1 MSDEVNKLKVLG
13 SKGII
18 GKESVKLLDEYVQR
32 LTANNIPI
40 IYNLRH
46 LRKLLNIKKK
56 DQNKFFGPER
66 EFSYKVFYIPKKS
79 GGFRKIEA
87 PSLKLELIQKWI
99 KIHILEKLKIS
110 NSAKGFKKGSSIVD
124 NADCHCNKKYV
135 LNMDVQNFFPSIAYS
150 KIFKLFNYIGYN
162 KEVCHLLT
170 QLCTNGDNVL
180 PQGAPTSPIISNLVN
195 IRLDKRLYYFAKS
208 IGGDYTRY
216 ADDITIS
223 SNIRLEKYVKVVK
236 DILKDEGYIIN
247 SKKTRIKNSGQKQ
260 EVTGLIVN
268 KKVAVDKKIKKE
280 LDQAIYFI
288 KRYGLLDHM
297 KRINC
302 DRTKYKEHL
311 FGLAYFVKMVEPNQ
325 GVKYLKELNNLS
337 WVY

>member
-1 MSDEVNKLKVLG
+1 MKNAVNKLKELE

-18 GKESVKLLDEYVQR
+18 SKESVKLMNEYAQR
-32 LTANNIPI
+32 LIANNVPI

-46 LRKLLNIKKK
+46 LRKLLNIKKI
-56 DQNKFFGPER
+56 DQYKFFGSER

-79 GGFRKIEA
+79 GGFRKIES
-87 PSLKLELIQKWI
+87 PSQELELIQKWI
-99 KIHILEKLKIS
+99 KIHILEKFNTS
-110 NSAKGFKKGSSIVD
+110 NSAKGFKKGLSIVD
-124 NADCHCNKKYV
+124 NAKCHCNKKYV
-135 LNMDVQNFFPSIAYS
+135 LNMDVQNFFPSIKYS

-170 QLCTNGDNVL
+170 QLCTNGNNVL

-195 IRLDKRLYYFAKS
+195 IRLDKRLYCFAKS

-223 SNIRLEKYVKVVK
+223 SNINLDKYVEVLKE
-236 DILKDEGYIIN
+236 ILKDEGYTIN
-247 SKKTRIKNSGQKQ
+247 NKKTRIKNSGQKQ
-260 EVTGLIVN
+260 EVTGLTVN
-268 KKVAVDKKIKKE
+268 RKVAVDKKIKKE
-280 LDQAIYFI
+280 LDQAIFFI
-288 KRYGLLDHM
+288 KRVGLLDHM

-302 DRTKYKEHL
+302 DRAKYKEHL
-311 FGLAYFVKMVEPNQ
+311 FGLAYFVKMVEPNI
-325 GVKYLKELNNLS
+325 GVKYLKELNSLS

>member
-1 MSDEVNKLKVLG
+1 MKNEVNKLKDLE

-18 GKESVKLLDEYVQR
+18 NKESVKLLDDYSQR
-32 LTANNIPI
+32 LTANNVPI

-46 LRKLLNIKKK
+46 LRKLLNIKKI
-56 DQNKFFGPER
+56 DQHKFFGPER
-66 EFSYKVFYIPKKS
+66 EFSYKVFYIPKRS
-79 GGFRKIEA
+79 GGFRKIES
-87 PSLKLELIQKWI
+87 PSQELELMQKWI
-99 KIHILEKLKIS
+99 KIHILEKFTIS
-110 NSAKGFKKGSSIVD
+110 NSAKGFKKGSSIVN
-124 NADCHCNKKYV
+124 NANCHCNKKYV
-135 LNMDVQNFFPSIAYS
+135 LNMDVLNFFPSIKYS

-195 IRLDKRLYYFAKS
+195 FRLDKRLYCLAKS

-223 SNIRLEKYVKVVK
+223 SNIRLEKYVKIVK
-236 DILKDEGYIIN
+236 VILKDEGYNIN
-247 SKKTRIKNSGQKQ
+247 TKKTRIKNSGQKQ

-268 KKVAVDKKIKKE
+268 RKIAVDKKITKE
-280 LDQAIYFI
+280 LNQAIYFI
-288 KRYGLLDHM
+288 KRFGLLDHM

-311 FGLAYFVKMVEPNQ
+311 FGLAYFVKMVEPNK

-337 WVY
+337 WLY